1 MLDTNV
7 LSELARPLPHP
18 AVLAWAR
25 GVRPSEL
32 ATTAVTEAE
41 LRYGLALL
49 PAGQRRDALAAAME
63 ALFARLLAGR
73 ILPFDRAAAPHYADY
88 VAARRAAGRP
98 VATADAMIAAI
109 ARARAVTALV
119 TRNTADF
126 AGCGVTLLDPWQEP
140 PSRSGS
146 D

>member
-1 MLDTNV
+1 VILLDTNV
-7 LSELARPLPHP
+7 LSELARPVPHP
-18 AVLAWAR
+18 TVLAWAR
-25 GVRPSEL
+25 SVRASEMV
-32 ATTAVTEAE
+32 TTAVTEAE

-73 ILPFDRAAAPHYADY
+73 VLPFDRAAAAHYADH

-109 ARARAVTALV
+109 ARARGVTTLV

-126 AGCGVTLLDPWQEP
+126 DGCGIALLDPWQEGP
-140 PSRSGS
+140 
-146 D
+146 

>member
-1 MLDTNV
+1 VILLDTNV
-7 LSELARPLPHP
+7 LSELARPAPHP
-18 AVLAWAR
+18 TVLAWAR

-49 PAGQRRDALAAAME
+49 PAGQRRDALATAME
-63 ALFARLLAGR
+63 ALLARLLAGR
-73 ILPFDRAAAPHYADY
+73 VLPFDRAAALHYADY
-88 VAARRAAGRP
+88 AAARRAVGRP

-109 ARARAVTALV
+109 ARARGITTLV

-126 AGCGVTLLDPWQEP
+126 DGCGMTLLDPWQERP
-140 PSRSGS
+140 
-146 D
+146 